1 MIQKIKENIWQFT
14 FTQFGSCVY
23 LIKIN
28 KKNIMI
34 DTGSE
39 WNKYELI
46 DDLKK
51 LQITPSQIDILILT
65 HNHPDHTGNINLL
78 EKAKVYGS
86 KKDFSDDFILN
97 INNLNI
103 PKFKII
109 ETPGHSKGGICILY
123 EDVLFSGD
131 TIFHNG
137 GIGRM
142 DLQGG
147 SESEMRKSLSKL
159 EKINYKILCPGHI

>member
-159 EKINYKILCPGHI
+159 EKINYKILCPGHV

>member
-1 MIQKIKENIWQFT
+1 MIQKIKENIWQFI
-14 FTQFGSCVY
+14 FTQFGSCAY

-28 KKNIMI
+28 KKSIII

-46 DDLKK
+46 EDLKK
-51 LQITPSQIDILILT
+51 LQIASSQIDILILT
-65 HNHPDHTGNINLL
+65 HNHPDHTGNINLFQN
-78 EKAKVYGS
+78 AKVYGS
-86 KKDFSDDFILN
+86 KKDFSNDFILN

-103 PKFKII
+103 PEFKII

-123 EDVLFSGD
+123 KDVLFSGD

-147 SESEMRKSLSKL
+147 SETEMKESLNKL
-159 EKINYKILCPGHI
+159 KEINYKILCPGHV